1 MPPDARRCQITLL
14 SPSFE
19 GRCSSPIFS
28 PFQGEMPKAE
38 GALPAHRG
46 PVPIRQTTQPMPKRP
61 PTGFHARRAQQ
72 QRIDWDN
79 PPQPTQPAAATPQSR
94 PVGEVARHIK
104 TQLKADPQLNDVWIE
119 GEVRS
124 FSRSGAGHYYFDLAD
139 SQQDSKSD
147 AALSCA
153 FFRRDNRGMAVQQ
166 GDQVLVHGS
175 ADIYLPRGSLQIIVD
190 DLRPIGEGVLQA
202 EFERLFRNLS
212 NEGLFNPERKRP
224 LPPYPRRIGVVTSPS
239 GAVWHDIQQVISRR
253 WPLTSLVLSPCL
265 TQGAG
270 AAESIAEG
278 IQRLNL
284 LTIDE
289 PDLIIVARGGG
300 SPEDLWAYN
309 EEPVARAIFASEIP
323 VISAVGH
330 ETDVSI
336 SDHVADRRAPTP
348 VRRRRDR
355 RPRPRRGSRTRRR
368 PAPGR
373 RPADRRPNR
382 GTLPAN
388 PPQSRTTRTF
398 RPSPADDASRTQSA
412 QSRTRSGDRATTGT
426 PESTADRHRLQAERP
441 QPARNAG
448 ARLCHRF
455 GRTGTGRYRR
465 RQPESRPAH
474 RNPLRRWRRI
484 RPDDHRT
491 HSRQG
496 AATCL
501 THPNAP
507 MRR

>member
-1 MPPDARRCQITLL
+1 
-14 SPSFE
+14 
-19 GRCSSPIFS
+19 
-28 PFQGEMPKAE
+28 
-38 GALPAHRG
+38 
-46 PVPIRQTTQPMPKRP
+46 MPKRP
-61 PTGFHARRAQQ
+61 PSGFNVRRAQQ

-79 PPQPTQPAAATPQSR
+79 PEPQSSEPAATTPQSR

-104 TQLKADPQLNDVWIE
+104 TQLKADPQLNNVWIE

-124 FSRSGAGHYYFDLAD
+124 FNRSGAGHYYFDLAD
-139 SQQDSKSD
+139 AQKDGKTD

-202 EFERLFRNLS
+202 EFERLFRNL
-212 NEGLFNPERKRP
+212 NAEGLFNPERKRP
-224 LPPYPRRIGVVTSPS
+224 LPPFPRRIGVVTSPS
-239 GAVWHDIQQVISRR
+239 GAVWHDIQHVLSRR

-284 LTIDE
+284 VTSDE

-309 EEPVARAIFASEIP
+309 EEPVARAIFASDIP

-336 SDHVADRRAPTP
+336 ADHVADRRAPTP
-348 VRRRRDR
+348 SAAAEIAVPDRAEEAARVAGLRQAVDQQIDSRIVELSQQGLLNRERLDRSAPHPPTMRIELNRRSRELDQAIERQLALLRAQQTASASRLSALNPLATLERGYAIVSDEHGQVVTAAAKLSPDRDISIR
-355 RPRPRRGSRTRRR
+355 FADGDIAART
-368 PAPGR
+368 ASN
-373 RPADRRPNR
+373 A
-382 GTLPAN
+382 
-388 PPQSRTTRTF
+388 
-398 RPSPADDASRTQSA
+398 SPAK
-412 QSRTRSGDRATTGT
+412 
-426 PESTADRHRLQAERP
+426 E
-441 QPARNAG
+441 QP
-448 ARLCHRF
+448 
-455 GRTGTGRYRR
+455 
-465 RQPESRPAH
+465 
-474 RNPLRRWRRI
+474 
-484 RPDDHRT
+484 
-491 HSRQG
+491 
-496 AATCL
+496 
-501 THPNAP
+501 HP
-507 MRR
+507 